1 MIRRLRHDPTWWF
14 SLQIP
19 FLRAPAACWW
29 ARAIVESTDTS
40 QLIRPAASAKHCN
53 AARSGAMC
61 RLAATDETAHTP
73 PTRTRTRPARHA
85 RVRPPAPA
93 SASRQL

>member
-40 QLIRPAASAKHCN
+40 QPASRSCPLEPCGVRTYRGSPVPVTGTDGALQLVGLTASALSPGSAN
-53 AARSGAMC
+53 LGNGSLL
-61 RLAATDETAHTP
+61 RLG
-73 PTRTRTRPARHA
+73 
-85 RVRPPAPA
+85 
-93 SASRQL
+93 